1 MLTRSCDISRTLS
14 DIRYKE
20 EVKFITKLKLQKG
33 DHLIGRMM
41 YLCSVKPGK
50 RSYSQTEASNI
61 VAKELR
67 DDWVAKNVYPLSEK
81 NIANK
86 IKAEYDTFNELW
98 KQYN

>member
-1 MLTRSCDISRTLS
+1 
-14 DIRYKE
+14 
-20 EVKFITKLKLQKG
+20 
-33 DHLIGRMM
+33 M

-67 DDWVAKNVYPLSEK
+67 DDWVAKNVYPISEK

-86 IKAEYDTFNELW
+86 IKAEYGTFNELW
-98 KQYN
+98 KQSNNSKHKKTDTWYGKVNDFNNK